1 MHENVDFRVAALYF
15 NQIKERGCMFEVG
28 DRVFYG
34 VVGVCEVE
42 DIAAPPIKGIDGKY
56 YYLQPVYDDKGIIY
70 SPVDS
75 KKVSMRTIITKEEAQ
90 TFLERARNCKS
101 DELLNQKITPNQY
114 DEMVKFQD
122 TEKLMHL
129 VRFLYDIKNER
140 AKELRKMKSA
150 DSRMLVT
157 ARKLLYGEL
166 AVALGKDYSEM
177 SDLLDQY
184 LGQN

>member
-1 MHENVDFRVAALYF
+1 
-15 NQIKERGCMFEVG
+15 MFEVG

-114 DEMVKFQD
+114 DEMVKSQD
-122 TEKLMHL
+122 TEKLAERSPNR
-129 VRFLYDIKNER
+129 VRTSLPVRVTPPRSTEATPPAEFSTGCENHPEGSPDR
-140 AKELRKMKSA
+140 SA
-150 DSRMLVT
+150 PGYCAS
-157 ARKLLYGEL
+157 A
-166 AVALGKDYSEM
+166 AVLTSSAVRTT
-177 SDLLDQY
+177 
-184 LGQN
+184 

>member
-1 MHENVDFRVAALYF
+1 
-15 NQIKERGCMFEVG
+15 MFEVG

-90 TFLERARNCKS
+90 TFLERAC
-101 DELLNQKITPNQY
+101 QK
-114 DEMVKFQD
+114 
-122 TEKLMHL
+122 L
-129 VRFLYDIKNER
+129 
-140 AKELRKMKSA
+140 
-150 DSRMLVT
+150 
-157 ARKLLYGEL
+157 
-166 AVALGKDYSEM
+166 
-177 SDLLDQY
+177 
-184 LGQN
+184 